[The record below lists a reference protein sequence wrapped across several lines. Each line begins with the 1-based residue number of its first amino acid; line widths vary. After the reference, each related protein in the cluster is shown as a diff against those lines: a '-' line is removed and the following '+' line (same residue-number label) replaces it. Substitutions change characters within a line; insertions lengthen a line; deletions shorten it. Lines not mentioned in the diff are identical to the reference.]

1 MSGNGRF
8 RVFFRSFP
16 TIPDHRLVH
25 LFCCSFVFLAHDLTK
40 LRSGEL
46 VLLLV
51 VVLELPGLI
60 SGPQTS
66 GTKFFREIPALLRCG
81 SPLNRGRA
89 RPRRRGRFPNFDS
102 RFPTVTVYSQL

>member
-1 MSGNGRF
+1 MVGF
-8 RVFFRSFP
+8 ASFSDHP

-60 SGPQTS
+60 SGPPTS
-66 GTKFFREIPALLRCG
+66 GTKLFREIRLSQGAEA
-81 SPLNRGRA
+81 LNRGQA
-89 RPRRRGRFPNFDS
+89 RRRRGRFPNFDS